1 MKRIAALIMAAGT
14 SSRFGGCKLL
24 ADVAGQP
31 MLQRSIDL
39 ARGLFPRH
47 VYVVTGAWHGELM
60 EARDKGILHGASFVY
75 ADAWAE
81 GLSASLK
88 AGIEYLDRDYD
99 AVLVLLADQIALTRS
114 NLQQLLAAFD
124 GHNIACGCYD
134 GSRGVPAIFSRGSFD
149 RLKQLSGD
157 RGAKPVLYD
166 SVVPVCACPMPAASL
181 DIDRREQLFS

>member
-1 MKRIAALIMAAGT
+1 
-14 SSRFGGCKLL
+14 
-24 ADVAGQP
+24 
-31 MLQRSIDL
+31 
-39 ARGLFPRH
+39 
-47 VYVVTGAWHGELM
+47 
-60 EARDKGILHGASFVY
+60 VY
-75 ADAWAE
+75 ADAWTE

-88 AGIEYLDRDYD
+88 AGIEYLERDYD

-114 NLQQLLAAFD
+114 NLKQLLAAFD
-124 GHNIACGCYD
+124 GHNIACGFYD
-134 GSRGVPAIFSRGSFD
+134 GGRGVPAIFSRGSFD